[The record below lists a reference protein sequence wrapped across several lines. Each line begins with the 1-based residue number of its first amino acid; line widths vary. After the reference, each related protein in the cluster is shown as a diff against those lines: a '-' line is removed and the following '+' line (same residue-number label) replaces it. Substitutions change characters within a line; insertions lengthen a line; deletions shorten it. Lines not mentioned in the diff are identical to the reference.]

1 MKPRVI
7 LISLICGVSMILNE
21 QQSMI
26 RDTARQFA
34 RQRLKPN
41 SAAWDRGKIFPRE
54 ALAEMGRLGFLGL
67 TVPAEW
73 GGVGADTVSLAIALE
88 EIAAG
93 DAACATIMSGHNSV
107 GCMPIATFGTP
118 EQKERFLRP
127 MALGKMLSAFCLTEP
142 QGGSDVAAMTTHA
155 RRDRDHY
162 VLSGTKQFITTGKN
176 ADVALIFAKT
186 DPDAR
191 SRGISGFIVP
201 VNSPGYVVGRLESK
215 LGQHASDTAQ
225 IILED
230 LRVPASFR
238 LGEEGEGY
246 RIALSNLEGGRIG
259 IAAQAVGIA
268 QAAFEVAFSYAQQ
281 RVTFGK
287 AIIEHQAVGFRL
299 AAMATRIEAARQLVW
314 HAAQLRDGGERCLK
328 EACMAKLVASE
339 TAEWVSS
346 EAIQTL
352 GGYGYLSDFPV
363 EQLYRDARVTRIYE
377 GTNDIQHLVILREMM
392 RS

>member
-1 MKPRVI
+1 
-7 LISLICGVSMILNE
+7 MILNE

-41 SAAWDRGKIFPRE
+41 SAVWDRDRTFPRD
-54 ALAEMGRLGFLGL
+54 ALAEMGRLGFLGM
-67 TVPAEW
+67 TVPTEW
-73 GGVGADTVSLAIALE
+73 GGIGADVVSFAVALE

-107 GCMPIATFGTP
+107 GCIPIAMFGTAQ
-118 EQKERFLRP
+118 QKERFLRP
-127 MALGKMLSAFCLTEP
+127 MAQGIMLSAFCLTEP
-142 QGGSDVAAMTTHA
+142 QGGSDVGAMTTRAH
-155 RRDRDHY
+155 RDGAHY
-162 VLSGTKQFITTGKN
+162 VLSGSKQFITTGKN

-186 DPDAR
+186 NPDAG
-191 SRGISGFIVP
+191 SRGITGFIVP
-201 VNSPGYVVGRLESK
+201 VDSPGYIVGRVESK
-215 LGQHASDTAQ
+215 LGQHASDTCQ
-225 IILED
+225 IVLED
-230 LRVPASFR
+230 LRVTAAFR

-246 RIALSNLEGGRIG
+246 SIALANLEEGRIG

-268 QAAFEVAFSYAQQ
+268 QAAFEVAFNYARE

-287 AIIEHQAVGFRL
+287 RIIEHQAVGFRL
-299 AAMATRIEAARQLVW
+299 AEMATRIEAARQLTL
-314 HAAQLRDGGERCLK
+314 HAAQLRDARKSCLK

-339 TAEWVSS
+339 MAEWVCS

-352 GGYGYLSDFPV
+352 GGYGYIDDFPV

-377 GTNDIQHLVILREMM
+377 GTNDIQHLAILREMTQP
-392 RS
+392 

>member
-1 MKPRVI
+1 
-7 LISLICGVSMILNE
+7 MILNE

-26 RDTARQFA
+26 RDTARKFA

-41 SAAWDRGKIFPRE
+41 SAAWDRDRTFPRE
-54 ALAEMGRLGFLGL
+54 ELAEMGRLGFLGM
-67 TVPAEW
+67 TVPVEW
-73 GGVGADTVSLAIALE
+73 GGVGADAVSLAVALE

-107 GCMPIATFGTP
+107 GCMPIAMFGTI

-127 MALGKMLSAFCLTEP
+127 MAQGKMLSAFCLTEP
-142 QGGSDVAAMTTHA
+142 QGGSDAGAMTARA
-155 RRDRDHY
+155 RRDGDYY

-186 DPDAR
+186 DPDAG
-191 SRGISGFIVP
+191 SRGITGFIVP
-201 VNSPGYVVGRLESK
+201 VDSPGYTVGRVESK
-215 LGQHASDTAQ
+215 LGQHASDTCQ
-225 IILED
+225 ILLED
-230 LRVPASFR
+230 LRIPAAFR

-246 RIALSNLEGGRIG
+246 RIALANLEGGRIG
-259 IAAQAVGIA
+259 IAAQAVGIG
-268 QAAFEVAFSYAQQ
+268 QAAFEVAFDYARE

-287 AIIEHQAVGFRL
+287 PIIEHQAVGFRL
-299 AAMATRIEAARQLVW
+299 AEMATRIEGARQLTL
-314 HAAQLRDGGERCLK
+314 HAAQLRDAGKPCLK

-339 TAEWVSS
+339 TAEWVCS

-352 GGYGYLSDFPV
+352 GGYGYLNDFPV

-392 RS
+392 QA

>member
-1 MKPRVI
+1 
-7 LISLICGVSMILNE
+7 MILNE

-34 RQRLKPN
+34 RKHLKPN
-41 SAAWDRGKIFPRE
+41 SAAWDQNRKFPRE
-54 ALAEMGRLGFLGL
+54 ALAEMGRLGFLGM

-73 GGVGADTVSLAIALE
+73 SGAGAGVVSLAVALE

-107 GCMPIATFGTP
+107 GCMPIAMFGTV

-127 MALGKMLSAFCLTEP
+127 MAQGTMLSAFCLTEP
-142 QGGSDVAAMTTHA
+142 HGGSDVVAMSTRA
-155 RRDRDHY
+155 RRDGDHY
-162 VLSGTKQFITTGKN
+162 VLSGTKQFITTGKH
-176 ADVALIFAKT
+176 ADVALVFAKT
-186 DPDAR
+186 DPDAGN
-191 SRGISGFIVP
+191 RGITGFIVP
-201 VNSPGYVVGRLESK
+201 VNSPGYIVGRVESK
-215 LGQHASDTAQ
+215 LGQHASDTCQ
-225 IILED
+225 IVLEN
-230 LRVPASFR
+230 LRIPASFR

-246 RIALSNLEGGRIG
+246 RIALANVEDGRIG

-268 QAAFEVAFSYAQQ
+268 RAAFEVAFSYARE

-287 AIIEHQAVGFRL
+287 PIIEHQAVGFRL
-299 AAMATRIEAARQLVW
+299 AAMATRIEAARQLAL
-314 HAAQLRDGGERCLK
+314 HAAELRDARKSCLK

-339 TAEWVSS
+339 AAEWVCS

-352 GGYGYLSDFPV
+352 GGYGYINDFPL